1 MALQEAI
8 EDANAALI
16 QLLEQY
22 DANLLREDRVQMVQE
37 VRDLLSVAKETA
49 EDAADDE
56 LLNRIQGLDD
66 ALEETMNAPDNMMIG
81 LLESAADVS
90 QDLVDD
96 LGQMGGY
103 RRPMRKRTLRKRT
116 LRKRTLRA
124 LRKRTLRKRTLRAL
138 RKRTLRKQR
147 TRARK

>member
-8 EDANAALI
+8 EEANAALI

-116 LRKRTLRA
+116 LRKRA
-124 LRKRTLRKRTLRAL
+124 LRKRTHHKRTLRAL
-138 RKRTLRKQR
+138 RKRTLRKHR